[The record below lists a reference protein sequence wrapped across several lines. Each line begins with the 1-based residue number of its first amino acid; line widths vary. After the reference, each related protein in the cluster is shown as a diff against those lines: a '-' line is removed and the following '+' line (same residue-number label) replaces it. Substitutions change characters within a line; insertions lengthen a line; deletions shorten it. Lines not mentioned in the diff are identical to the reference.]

1 VPSGMDSETCSRA
14 STPRVLT
21 TFLGIDLRTL
31 QHSDPASAPEWTVDP
46 PISDYLDLLFS
57 KFGVASGD

>member
-1 VPSGMDSETCSRA
+1 MPSGMDSETCSRA

-21 TFLGIDLRTL
+21 TFLGVDLRTL
-31 QHSDPASAPEWTVDP
+31 QLSDPASAPISADR